1 MSHEIFC
8 RKVVCSK
15 LQYCIFYLSST
26 EYLPPKAFLLLFLL
40 DAINKCVQEGDRNH
54 YSQPP
59 CDKGGG
65 TKAAGCCDL
74 CRVDLLSKGQ
84 RE

>member
-15 LQYCIFYLSST
+15 LHYCIFYLSST

-59 CDKGGG
+59 FDKGGG